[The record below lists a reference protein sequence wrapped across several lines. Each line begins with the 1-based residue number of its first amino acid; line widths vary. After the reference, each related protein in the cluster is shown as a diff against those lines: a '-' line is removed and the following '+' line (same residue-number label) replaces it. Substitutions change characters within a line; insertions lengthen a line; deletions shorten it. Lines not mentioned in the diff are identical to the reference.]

1 MNDLRNEQITVV
13 VVDHDISFISDT
25 CSRAFAMA
33 SGRFLASGTP
43 EEVLASPQ
51 VIESY
56 LGGSLKNP
64 AA

>member
-1 MNDLRNEQITVV
+1 VV

-33 SGRFLASGTP
+33 SGHYLASGTP
-43 EEVLASPQ
+43 EEVLASPR

-56 LGGSLKNP
+56 LGGSVKDS